1 MQDVTPSPQ
10 NRRRTNPVRAL
21 RVADQPLHAETL
33 AADDESE
40 AARGVS
46 SRGQDLAAVMALIPG
61 VRVVMLSSSPAVQDV
76 EHARGLRA
84 LGPACEDAKGG
95 TFAGDV
101 PRRRS
106 STCLSPTRPW
116 AA

>member
-1 MQDVTPSPQ
+1 MHDVTPSPQ
-10 NRRRTNPVRAL
+10 NRRRTDPVRVL
-21 RVADQPLHAETL
+21 RVAEQRLHGETL
-33 AADDESE
+33 ADDESE
-40 AARGVS
+40 AASGVS

-76 EHARGLRA
+76 EHARGGLRA

-95 TFAGDV
+95 TVAGDV